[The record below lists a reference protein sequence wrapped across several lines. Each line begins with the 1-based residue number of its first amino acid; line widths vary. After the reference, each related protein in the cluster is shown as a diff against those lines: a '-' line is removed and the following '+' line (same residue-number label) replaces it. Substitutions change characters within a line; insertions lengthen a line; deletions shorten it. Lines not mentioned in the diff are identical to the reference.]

1 VSFVIQVQS
10 GFPIGVSQSN
20 NNTNLLGSNQRP
32 NLVSGQ
38 DPLVGGSITDRL
50 QDDPTDDLYLN
61 PAAFSEAPTGTF
73 GNSPR
78 ILPGVYSPWRSSTDM
93 RIRRDIRLGG
103 VRRLSLDLEVINLFD
118 NPWYAALAS
127 VAYSPTSGTF
137 GRVQAQANYS
147 RTMQFTARF
156 SF

>member
-1 VSFVIQVQS
+1 M
-10 GFPIGVSQSN
+10 PKIGVSQSN

-38 DPLVGGSITDRL
+38 DPMVGGSITGRL
-50 QDDPTDDLYLN
+50 EDDPSDNLYLN
-61 PAAFSEAPTGTF
+61 PAAFSEALTGTF
-73 GNSPR
+73 GNAPR
-78 ILPGVYSPWRSSTDM
+78 ILPGVYSPTRSSTDM
-93 RIRRDIRLGG
+93 RIRRDIRMGG
-103 VRRLSLDLEVINLFD
+103 ARRLSLDLEVINLFD

-137 GRVQAQANYS
+137 GRVTAQANYS
-147 RTMQFTARF
+147 RTMQLTARF